1 MGPISYQFTSLLFHI
16 NPPIPEIQLFFKIW
30 PWKFKVRVMWE
41 GKVQSHKVCSTFYW
55 YTSFIQCLK
64 LSQKS
69 CRSSCLESKG
79 MGYLCIYHHYSPW
92 STPFLSLNSHSPH
105 DFFLPFIF
113 SLCQLGIIFYLHA
126 IPSVVLLQCHTSA
139 AVTSI
144 LPLYHLSYTFRPSP
158 SILHRPSVAPSLQP
172 LAPSVLSSHH
182 PLVASSLC
190 PSGAQLKEIWL

>member
-1 MGPISYQFTSLLFHI
+1 
-16 NPPIPEIQLFFKIW
+16 
-30 PWKFKVRVMWE
+30 MWE

-113 SLCQLGIIFYLHA
+113 SLCQVSSSIFM
-126 IPSVVLLQCHTSA
+126 
-139 AVTSI
+139 
-144 LPLYHLSYTFRPSP
+144 LYHLWSSFSAIRPQPWHP
-158 SILHRPSVAPSLQP
+158 SCRCTICPTPSVHHLPSFTVPQSHHPCSHWRHLSCLHTIHWLHRPSAHQEHSWRKFDFKWVEY
-172 LAPSVLSSHH
+172 H
-182 PLVASSLC
+182 
-190 PSGAQLKEIWL
+190 

>member
-1 MGPISYQFTSLLFHI
+1 
-16 NPPIPEIQLFFKIW
+16 
-30 PWKFKVRVMWE
+30 MWE
-41 GKVQSHKVCSTFYW
+41 GKVQSHEVCSTFYR

-79 MGYLCIYHHYSPW
+79 MGYVCIYHHYSPW

-113 SLCQLGIIFYLHA
+113 SLCQVSSSIFMLYHLWSSFSA
-126 IPSVVLLQCHTSA
+126 IRPPLCHTSA
-139 AVTSI
+139 AVPSI
-144 LPLYHLSYTFRPSP
+144 LPLYHPSYTFRPSP

-172 LAPSVLSSHH
+172 PVPSVPSPHH
-182 PLVASSLC
+182 PPVASSLF
-190 PSGAQLKEIWL
+190 PSGVQLKEIWL